1 MDSQVPCERGCRFYG
16 IQKMLEGPATEPS
29 DLLSHC
35 KQDCLEAYTE
45 QRLAQCSAGCE
56 GQHAIS
62 QAAAPLEESQR
73 PWLGPIAQ
81 VQETFVRML
90 GEMRLQTSRML
101 TFFVRGNETMVVVGP
116 QRTFLMDAGA
126 FAPSEDKDAL
136 GEDTEG
142 RYPED
147 SEGSSEDSLDAM
159 FQQLLREAEGGET
172 QRGGPTVER
181 ISRRRAAVFAL
192 WLNVAAVVAT
202 VAVFVCA
209 VSMLLRLR
217 RGRNQGLKQ
226 ANLSIAVQ
234 QEPLKLVRPEDL
246 TKLSLIEDD
255 VPGTLHLPSARV

>member
-1 MDSQVPCERGCRFYG
+1 
-16 IQKMLEGPATEPS
+16 MLEGPATEPS

-62 QAAAPLEESQR
+62 QAAKPLQESQR

-147 SEGSSEDSLDAM
+147 SQGSSEDSLDAM

-181 ISRRRAAVFAL
+181 ISRRRAAVYAL

-209 VSMLLRLR
+209 VS
-217 RGRNQGLKQ
+217 
-226 ANLSIAVQ
+226 
-234 QEPLKLVRPEDL
+234 KLVRPEDL

-255 VPGTLHLPSARV
+255 VPGTLHLPNARV